1 MGAYTGKSGPTPVG
15 QFQSPVSQRQTPVTG
30 AIGIKVKGGL
40 VPPYSSP
47 ALRRI
52 KLPEQRFP
60 FE

>member
-1 MGAYTGKSGPTPVG
+1 MGAYAGEPGLTPVR
-15 QFQSPVSQRQTPVTG
+15 QIQSPVTG

-40 VPPYSSP
+40 VPPYSSL

-52 KLPEQRFP
+52 KLPEQRLP

>member
-1 MGAYTGKSGPTPVG
+1 MDVYAGEPGSTPVR
-15 QFQSPVSQRQTPVTG
+15 QIQTPVTG